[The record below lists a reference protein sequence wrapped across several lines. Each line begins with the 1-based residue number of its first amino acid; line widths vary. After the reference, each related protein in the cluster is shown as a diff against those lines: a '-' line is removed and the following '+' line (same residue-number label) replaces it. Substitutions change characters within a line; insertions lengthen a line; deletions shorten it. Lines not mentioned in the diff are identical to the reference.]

1 MNKLHTQIHSE
12 SHHFLKA
19 NLMVN
24 IRRGEIIQYFFF
36 GGNKKVLQY
45 MGDFRYDDY
54 IISEFYVVLI
64 SETCVIIT

>member
-1 MNKLHTQIHSE
+1 
-12 SHHFLKA
+12 
-19 NLMVN
+19 MVN
-24 IRRGEIIQYFFF
+24 IRRGEIIQYFFFF